1 MNVPDNI
8 TVSPGYAGVAKKKR
22 YARAKELLQEFQVE
36 SVEKNHPLQLSGGEQ
51 QRISIMK
58 AISNK
63 P

>member
-8 TVSPGYAGVAKKKR
+8 TVSPGYVGVAKKKR